1 MISSNWKTAQKSVA
15 DFLQKHKFGIKEE
28 KHLKSGK
35 RIDILAQ
42 KKIGN
47 KILHVIV
54 EVKDWNKVSR
64 KQETNFCQQIIRYL
78 IEYSLEEILPKEPK
92 EKWQKSEKKIRDKFI
107 GILCLTKGAHF
118 SFRKVSH
125 HFLMKN
131 KEVQGI
137 PFREQIVENIQLY
150 VTRFDYI
157 AKVFEDAKIPLY
169 REPEISDW
177 F

>member
-28 KHLKSGK
+28 KTLKSGK

-47 KILHVIV
+47 KVLHVIV
-54 EVKDWNKVSR
+54 EVKDWNNVSR
-64 KQETNFCQQIIRYL
+64 KQETTFCQQIIRYL
-78 IEYSLEEILPKEPK
+78 IEYAMEEILPKEPK
-92 EKWQKSEKKIRDKFI
+92 EKWRKSEKTIRDTFI

-125 HFLMKN
+125 HFFKKN
-131 KEVQGI
+131 KEVLGI

-150 VTRFDYI
+150 VARFDYI
-157 AKVFEDAKIPLY
+157 AKVFEDANISIY
-169 REPEISDW
+169 REPAISDW